1 MAEVLEYP
9 RGQFV
14 WIDEM
19 GSDHHN
25 AMCKYG
31 YAIRGETP
39 QCYHSQVRGQR
50 ISAISALT
58 STGIVATEHTVF
70 QACKW

>member
-9 RGQFV
+9 REQFV

-19 GSDHHN
+19 GSDRRD
-25 AMCKYG
+25 AMRKYG

-39 QCYHSQVRGQR
+39 QCYHPQVRGQQ
-50 ISAISALT
+50 I
-58 STGIVATEHTVF
+58 
-70 QACKW
+70 